1 MDSKEIVMQS
11 KPGSALLLTL
21 KSAVTLDR
29 LCCERDGCLSDKS
42 MVLIKSKW
50 IKLNLE
56 NNVTFKISN

>member
-29 LCCERDGCLSDKS
+29 LCCERWLPVWQIHGGNK
-42 MVLIKSKW
+42 
-50 IKLNLE
+50 E
-56 NNVTFKISN
+56 